1 MPVGGGVKLEIILSL
16 LKTFTMLD
24 SSNPSPMCILCSIH
38 IHMNSPRTFKCYIYC
53 FVLQSLLLPPLLLSS
68 HYSCFLRGLC
78 NPASPLAHKN
88 TTINTFIYIPNHC
101 FKLEISQLIA
111 LIFTGTGAEI
121 MQNMHRNEMLNFAP
135 CPCPPCPMAVFFILF
150 N

>member
-1 MPVGGGVKLEIILSL
+1 MLVGGGVKLELILSL

-24 SSNPSPMCILCSIH
+24 SSNPSLMCIVCSIH

-78 NPASPLAHKN
+78 NPASPLPIKTQQSIHLS
-88 TTINTFIYIPNHC
+88 TFQI
-101 FKLEISQLIA
+101 IA
-111 LIFTGTGAEI
+111 L
-121 MQNMHRNEMLNFAP
+121 NWKSVNLS
-135 CPCPPCPMAVFFILF
+135 L
-150 N
+150 